1 MDNAVSEDTTD
12 DSEDTDQT
20 DDAGK
25 YKFGFSV
32 IDMQNPYFITLEE
45 AVQQV
50 VDKEECTMVVKD
62 PSSDAD
68 TQAEQIQ
75 EMIDEGINAIFLCPV
90 DWEKITPSLQAL
102 QEAGVKIINIDSQVK
117 DTDYIDA
124 YVGSN
129 NSEAGKLCGN
139 DLIEKYP
146 DGGTVAILEATKQN
160 SINDRI
166 TGFEQTIAK
175 AEKGFE
181 VVAREDTNGTFDSAL
196 EAAKKILN
204 EQPDITA
211 IMCGNDQMAVAAKT
225 ALNLAGNDQTVVYSI
240 DGSPDIKKELK
251 KADGQIAG
259 TVAQSPVN
267 IGKKAVDIALD
278 ILEGKHT
285 ADSGTECMDRT
296 ASISIQKGTGFFG
309 SGHFQIRKNDTV
321 YNIKFQRAGQQFVY
335 RFGKIGGKPV
345 YIQWIKDDGIS
356 HAMTTG
362 RAAITSF
369 TVCLGHVIAAI

>member
-1 MDNAVSEDTTD
+1 M
-12 DSEDTDQT
+12 
-20 DDAGK
+20 
-25 YKFGFSV
+25 
-32 IDMQNPYFITLEE
+32 
-45 AVQQV
+45 
-50 VDKEECTMVVKD
+50 
-62 PSSDAD
+62 
-68 TQAEQIQ
+68 
-75 EMIDEGINAIFLCPV
+75 
-90 DWEKITPSLQAL
+90 
-102 QEAGVKIINIDSQVK
+102 K

-196 EAAKKILN
+196 EAAKKIRN

-225 ALNLAGNDQTVVYSI
+225 AFNLAGNDQTVVYSI
-240 DGSPDIKKELK
+240 DDSPDIKKELK

-278 ILEGKHT
+278 ILEGKDFEKET
-285 ADSGTECMDRT
+285 SVDVFMINKENVEMYGADGW
-296 ASISIQKGTGFFG
+296 Q
-309 SGHFQIRKNDTV
+309 
-321 YNIKFQRAGQQFVY
+321 
-335 RFGKIGGKPV
+335 
-345 YIQWIKDDGIS
+345 
-356 HAMTTG
+356 
-362 RAAITSF
+362 
-369 TVCLGHVIAAI
+369 

>member
-1 MDNAVSEDTTD
+1 MMKKRMLGVIAVLLVCIFALSACKKEAGKPVDNAVSEDTTD

-50 VDKEECTMVVKD
+50 VVKEECTMVVKD

-139 DLIEKYP
+139 DLI
-146 DGGTVAILEATKQN
+146 LEATKQN
-160 SINDRI
+160 SVNDRI

-196 EAAKKILN
+196 EAAKKLLN

-278 ILEGKHT
+278 ILEGKDFEKET
-285 ADSGTECMDRT
+285 SVDVFMINKENVEMYGADGW
-296 ASISIQKGTGFFG
+296 Q
-309 SGHFQIRKNDTV
+309 
-321 YNIKFQRAGQQFVY
+321 
-335 RFGKIGGKPV
+335 
-345 YIQWIKDDGIS
+345 
-356 HAMTTG
+356 
-362 RAAITSF
+362 
-369 TVCLGHVIAAI
+369 